1 MRHHFRLVAILVV
14 CLFAYGPL
22 LVALRLLNRPSDG
35 AVLAGVALIVCL
47 LLLVPIAI
55 RTAWRRL

>member
-1 MRHHFRLVAILVV
+1 MRHHYRLVAILAV
-14 CLFAYGPL
+14 CLCAYGAL

-35 AVLAGVALIVCL
+35 SVLAGLALIICL

-55 RTAWRRL
+55 RTTWRRL